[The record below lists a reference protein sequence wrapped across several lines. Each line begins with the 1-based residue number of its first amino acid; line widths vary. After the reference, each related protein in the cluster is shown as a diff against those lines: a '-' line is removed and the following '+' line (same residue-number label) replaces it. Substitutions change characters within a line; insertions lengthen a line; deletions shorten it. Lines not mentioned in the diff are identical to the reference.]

1 MKTRIKEAGDMIA
14 SAPYN
19 PNREPANTAAFGDM
33 IAAELSLRLH
43 KGQLSPVVYNKALD
57 YTRRIEKQLE
67 GIYGRQSRGLATAV
81 AFVIN
86 KVK

>member
-1 MKTRIKEAGDMIA
+1 MVAG
-14 SAPYN
+14 SYN
-19 PNREPANTAAFGDM
+19 PNRELSFGDM
-33 IAAELSLRLH
+33 IVAELNLRLQ
-43 KGQLSPVVYNKALD
+43 KGQLSPVIYNKALD

-67 GIYGRQSRGLATAV
+67 GIYGRNSRGLATAV

>member
-1 MKTRIKEAGDMIA
+1 MNKTVKEDMVA
-14 SAPYN
+14 AAVVAAYN
-19 PNREPANTAAFGDM
+19 PNRELSFGDM
-33 IAAELSLRLH
+33 IVAELNLRLQ
-43 KGQLSPVVYNKALD
+43 KGQLSPVIFNKALD

-67 GIYGRQSRGLATAV
+67 GIYGRNSRGLATAV

>member
-1 MKTRIKEAGDMIA
+1 MNKTVKEDMVAG
-14 SAPYN
+14 SYN
-19 PNREPANTAAFGDM
+19 PNRELSFGDM
-33 IAAELSLRLH
+33 IVAELNLRLQ
-43 KGQLSPVVYNKALD
+43 KGQLSPVVFNKALD

-67 GIYGRQSRGLATAV
+67 GIYGRNSRGLATAV

>member
-1 MKTRIKEAGDMIA
+1 MKTRLKEDMVAG
-14 SAPYN
+14 PYN
-19 PNREPANTAAFGDM
+19 PNRELSFGDM
-33 IAAELSLRLH
+33 IVAELNLRLQ
-43 KGQLSPVVYNKALD
+43 KGQLSPVIFNKALD

-67 GIYGRQSRGLATAV
+67 GIYGRESRGLATAI